1 MDDLLDVV
9 LARIHLA
16 GAVTVLALAYVTV
29 LTLYKLILYA
39 LRDPLSKIP
48 GPWYAQWTS
57 VVIKYHWLRGNRAS
71 YQHSLHQKYGPVV
84 RLGPNEV
91 AVTNIEAVKKV
102 YNARETFRKTS
113 WYQDLSVSSENVFNT
128 SRTDLHRRLRRLLSG
143 SMSETSLAAV
153 APQVQTTIDL
163 MVKRVSEEMETRGA
177 ADVLKWFLFM
187 ATDIIGELSFGD
199 SFRTLEIGQHSEYTK
214 DLAELGYLGAVRSAF
229 PTLIAMAKYLPI
241 SYFRRPLRGTKNMVR
256 YADESI
262 ARYRNLLDAD
272 PTGVK
277 WTLFTK
283 VFQQQGKEEAALSP
297 VELRGNA
304 SLYIV
309 AGSDST
315 AATLTYLVWSVCRDP
330 QVKATLLAELRTLP
344 ADFTIAHLRD
354 MSYLNAVID
363 ETMRLYSGI
372 QSALPRWV
380 PESGDDIA
388 GYWLPGGT
396 TVCAQA
402 YSMHR
407 NADVFHNP
415 DVFDPSRWDMPTKEM
430 KDSFMPFG
438 GGARICIGLHLAR
451 MELRYGTARF
461 FLTFPDAKMSSLE
474 GMSDEDMVPNV
485 FFFTEPKAKRCLIQ
499 RQ

>member
-9 LARIHLA
+9 LARIYIV
-16 GAVTVLALAYVTV
+16 GAVTVAGIAYLLFYV
-29 LTLYKLILYA
+29 
-39 LRDPLSKIP
+39 LRDPLSKVP
-48 GPWYAQWTS
+48 GPWYT
-57 VVIKYHWLRGNRAS
+57 KGNRAS

-84 RLGPNEV
+84 RLAPNEV
-91 AVTNIEAVKKV
+91 AVTNIEAVKKI
-102 YNARETFRKTS
+102 YNARETFRKSS
-113 WYQDLSVSSENVFNT
+113 WYQDLSVTSENVFNT
-128 SRTDLHRRLRRLLSG
+128 SRTELHRRLRRLLSG

-163 MVKRVSEEMETRGA
+163 MVKRVGEEMEHRGA
-177 ADVLKWFLFM
+177 ADVIKWFLFM
-187 ATDIIGELSFGD
+187 ATDIIGELSFGE
-199 SFRTLEIGQHSEYTK
+199 SFRALEIGEHTSYTK

-229 PTLIAMAKYLPI
+229 PRIIAMAKYLPI
-241 SYFRRPLRGTKNMVR
+241 SYFRRPLRGTKNMIR

-262 ARYRNLLDAD
+262 ARYRTLLDSD
-272 PTGVK
+272 PTSVK

-283 VFQQQGKEEAALSP
+283 VFQDHGKEEGLSP

-304 SLYIV
+304 SAYIV

-315 AATLTYLVWSVCRDP
+315 AVSLTYLVWSVCRDP
-330 QVKATLLAELRTLP
+330 KVKAALLAELRTLP
-344 ADFTIAHLRD
+344 ADFTIADLRD

-363 ETMRLYSGI
+363 ETLRLYSGI

-380 PESGDDIA
+380 PDSGDNLA

-396 TVCAQA
+396 TVCTQA

-407 NADVFHNP
+407 NPDVFPHP
-415 DVFDPSRWDMPTKEM
+415 DVFDLSRWDMPTKEM

-438 GGARICIGLHLAR
+438 SGARICIGLHLAL
-451 MELRYGTARF
+451 MELRYGAARF
-461 FLTFPDAKMSSLE
+461 FLTFPEAKMSSLE
-474 GMSDEDMVPNV
+474 GMSDEDMVPKV

>member
-1 MDDLLDVV
+1 M
-9 LARIHLA
+9 
-16 GAVTVLALAYVTV
+16 
-29 LTLYKLILYA
+29 
-39 LRDPLSKIP
+39 
-48 GPWYAQWTS
+48 
-57 VVIKYHWLRGNRAS
+57 IKFHWLRGNRAR
-71 YQHSLHQKYGPVV
+71 YQHSLHQKYGTYSPSKVCSYDEIANLKCIMTGPVV

-91 AVTNIEAVKKV
+91 AVTNIEAVKKI
-102 YNARETFRKTS
+102 YNARETFRKTP
-113 WYQDLSVSSENVFNT
+113 WYKDLSVTSENVFNT
-128 SRTDLHRRLRRLLSG
+128 NRTELHRRLRRLLSG

-153 APQVQTTIDL
+153 APQVQRTVDL
-163 MVKRVSEEMETRGA
+163 MIKRVGEEMERRGA
-177 ADVLKWFLFM
+177 ADVIKWFLFM
-187 ATDIIGELSFGD
+187 ATDVIGELSFGD
-199 SFRTLEIGQHSEYTK
+199 SFRTLEIGEHSEYTK
-214 DLAELGYLGAVRSAF
+214 DLAELGYLGAIRSAF

-241 SYFRRPLRGTKNMVR
+241 SYFRRPLRGTKNMIR

-262 ARYRNLLDAD
+262 ARYRNLLDSD
-272 PTGVK
+272 PTSVK

-283 VFQQQGKEEAALSP
+283 VFQDQGKGEGLSP
-297 VELRGNA
+297 VELRANA
-304 SLYIV
+304 SAYIV

-315 AATLTYLVWSVCRDP
+315 AVTFTYLVWSVCRDP
-330 QVKATLLAELRTLP
+330 EVKATLLAELQTLP
-344 ADFTIAHLRD
+344 ADFTIADLRD

-380 PESGDDIA
+380 PESGDSIA

-407 NADVFHNP
+407 NPEVFPNP

-430 KDSFMPFG
+430 RDSFMPFG
-438 GGARICIGLHLAR
+438 SGARSKFLCPSSCSFVRADSGIVCIGLHLAR
-451 MELRYGTARF
+451 MELRYGAARF
-461 FLTFPDAKMSSLE
+461 FLTFPEAKVSSLE
-474 GMSDEDMVPNV
+474 GMNDGDMVPKV